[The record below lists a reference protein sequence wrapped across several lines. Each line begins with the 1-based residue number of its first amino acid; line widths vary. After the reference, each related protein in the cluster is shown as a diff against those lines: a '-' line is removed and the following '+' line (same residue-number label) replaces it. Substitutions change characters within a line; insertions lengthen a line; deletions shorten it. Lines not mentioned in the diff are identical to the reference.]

1 VTESLREDML
11 ERERIANRQ
20 KHWVRAVTACNSRC
34 LFCLDSDTPRNLFL
48 PFDDVVAELQRG
60 QDELHADKVIISG
73 GEASLH
79 PRFHDLVSAARAM
92 GYERVQTVTN
102 GWMFADKSFYER
114 AVAAGL
120 GEITFSLHGHTAALH
135 DHLTQ
140 HPGSFER
147 LIKGMVRA
155 VRRRDVIVNVDV
167 VINKGNVAV
176 IDKVL
181 ELCIGLG
188 VSEFDLLHVIPQAA
202 AFDHRDALFY
212 DPREHLETLHK
223 VFRLNRHP
231 GFTVWTNRFPVEF
244 LEGLEDLIQDPHKML
259 DEVNGRRFQVRR
271 YLDGGAALDCRQPE
285 RCVHC
290 FIEPFC
296 TSADRVVSSLRERT
310 VDLLDLGR
318 DPIAGLME
326 LALSGDG
333 LAYDAKR
340 LALSVQDLTGFDS
353 LRIPDTIPV
362 LAHFSRLSPGDA
374 ASLPAH
380 VDLEIAEPDQI
391 EAALAN
397 LSDGRSRHLV
407 ILLNRRTA
415 PWLLAHRE
423 LIQESL
429 DMLVI
434 RQPSWERLSEA
445 AAHDVRDPAAFFR
458 EFGLSVSVTGLPA
471 CLAPGAKLVK
481 EPVRVPMD
489 VFDPGTGRLAVRPL
503 ARHHV
508 RDRYR
513 AKSLRCSDC
522 RVDSRCE
529 GPSINMVRDQG
540 LRLCDPLVN
549 GAWADEAV
557 QQLRSMH
564 PEPPPR
570 LATGRVAELP
580 APSLKGFPGPAA
592 SPVDPLAVLAKEKAA
607 SRRQRRLEILG

>member
-1 VTESLREDML
+1 MTESLREDML
-11 ERERIANRQ
+11 ERERIANRK
-20 KHWVRAVTACNSRC
+20 KHWVRAVTACNSHC

-60 QDELHADKVIISG
+60 RDELDADKVIISG

-79 PRFHDLVSAARAM
+79 PRFHELIAAARGM
-92 GYERVQTVTN
+92 GYDRAQTVTN
-102 GWMFADKSFYER
+102 GWMFADKAFYEQ

-120 GEITFSLHGHTAALH
+120 GEITFSLHGHTAELH

-176 IDKVL
+176 VDKVL

-202 AFDHRDALFY
+202 AFEHRDELFY

-271 YLDGGAALDCRQPE
+271 YLDGGPELDCRQPE

-296 TSADRVVSSLRERT
+296 TSTDRVVASLRERA
-310 VDLLDLGR
+310 VDVLDLGSE
-318 DPIAGLME
+318 PSAELIE
-326 LALSGDG
+326 LALDGEG
-333 LAYDAKR
+333 LAYGARRAAVGVSDPAGLAALGLPKSVPILARFTWISPDDVER
-340 LALSVQDLTGFDS
+340 L
-353 LRIPDTIPV
+353 PEY
-362 LAHFSRLSPGDA
+362 
-374 ASLPAH
+374 
-380 VDLEIAEPDQI
+380 VDLEVAEPEHLD
-391 EAALAN
+391 AAFAN
-397 LSDGRSRHLV
+397 PGQVPSRRLT

-415 PWLLAHRE
+415 PWLIAQRE
-423 LIQESL
+423 RVRGAL
-429 DMLVI
+429 DAI
-434 RQPSWERLSEA
+434 RIHQPSWERLSEA
-445 AAHDVRDPAAFFR
+445 SAQDVRDPAAFFR
-458 EFGLSVSVTGLPA
+458 ELDLPVAVTGLPA
-471 CLAPGAKLVK
+471 CFAPGARLV
-481 EPVRVPMD
+481 EDPVRVPID
-489 VFDPGTGRLAVRPL
+489 LFDPGTGRLAVRPL

-540 LRLCDPLVN
+540 LRLCDPLTD
-549 GAWADEAV
+549 GAWADDAV
-557 QQLRSMH
+557 AQLLAVH
-564 PEPPPR
+564 AEPPSR
-570 LATGRVAELP
+570 LATGRPAESA
-580 APSLKGFPGPAA
+580 APSLAGFPGPAEA
-592 SPVDPLAVLAKEKAA
+592 PVDPLATLAKDKVAA
-607 SRRQRRLEILG
+607 RRQRRLEILG